1 MATQYTINTKF
12 AAVDGMTAVL
22 GRMQAKVAGFRKSIS
37 SMQATTGSML
47 RGMGDAQIMRGLSLG
62 TVGLGVL
69 GRSAVKTAAEFE
81 SIKTAI
87 KFVSGDAVNAEKN
100 LAYLDS
106 TVKDLKID
114 YSVTAES
121 FKRFL
126 GAMKATDI
134 AAEQQR
140 DMFTQ
145 MSTVTRVLGM
155 SGEQTERVFYALGEM
170 FSKGSVM
177 SQELKLQLGNALP
190 GAVAL
195 FAKSMGKTVPQM
207 MDMMKKGAVNSEKYV
222 AGFTKFVYDEYKDGL
237 PEALQTM
244 SANLTML
251 GNNWKFTLEKIG
263 LAMNKAGLI
272 DMLNKVMEGIQGWV
286 SANQDLIRSGFQTF
300 LQTMESTFKWIYN
313 NWDGIV
319 SGLKIYLQLWMGLKV
334 VNGLLLVTKLILT
347 ALSVNPFVLIAGA
360 IAGLVIATTD
370 WNKALG
376 LAGEN
381 TRSLLTDWE
390 RAKSAGVWDWMSE
403 GVNILLHGISRVLKA
418 VVWLLDILTFGKV
431 DYFDDMMAQLD
442 TWQTTFS
449 NTFNTF
455 DKKAKSLYFP
465 NFLEQKGDFDYG
477 VAAAKNFGLTA
488 SLSPYVSNVTEKGDV
503 YNEFSHGIYDT
514 ESQKPINIELVR
526 QRAAENSSVIEIKL
540 TTDKGTSAE
549 VVSNRGASPVVVTTN
564 N

>member
-1 MATQYTINTKF
+1 
-12 AAVDGMTAVL
+12 
-22 GRMQAKVAGFRKSIS
+22 
-37 SMQATTGSML
+37 MQATTGSML

-106 TVKDLKID
+106 TVKDLKLD

-222 AGFTKFVYDEYKDGL
+222 AGFTKFVYEEYKDGL
-237 PEALQTM
+237 PQSLQTM

-286 SANQDLIRSGFQTF
+286 SANQDLIRSGFQSF

-319 SGLKIYLQLWMGLKV
+319 TGLKIYLGLWAGLKV
-334 VNGLLLVTKLILT
+334 INIALGAFNT
-347 ALSVNPFVLIAGA
+347 ALQLGGVLMNPKSAVVVGALALGAAIWTIYDNTVNA
-360 IAGLVIATTD
+360 
-370 WNKALG
+370 NKAMKKYQDSLKYG
-376 LAGEN
+376 LAP
-381 TRSLLTDWE
+381 S
-390 RAKSAGVWDWMSE
+390 V
-403 GVNILLHGISRVLKA
+403 
-418 VVWLLDILTFGKV
+418 
-431 DYFDDMMAQLD
+431 
-442 TWQTTFS
+442 
-449 NTFNTF
+449 TF
-455 DKKAKSLYFP
+455 DEYEKTWEKENK
-465 NFLEQKGDFDYG
+465 EITDEFDTKIKQQ
-477 VAAAKNFGLTA
+477 VSIAAKNDPI
-488 SLSPYVSNVTEKGDV
+488 LSYRPSDSDRDREVKRYK
-503 YNEFSHGIYDT
+503 YNEARRAIKRLKEEREARKRADYEAYLARKESSSLAAKPALDFIQSSQKGWSNIAQWFPASMSGSSLYDT
-514 ESQKPINIELVR
+514 ESQKPINIGSAR

-540 TTDKGTSAE
+540 TTDKGTNAE